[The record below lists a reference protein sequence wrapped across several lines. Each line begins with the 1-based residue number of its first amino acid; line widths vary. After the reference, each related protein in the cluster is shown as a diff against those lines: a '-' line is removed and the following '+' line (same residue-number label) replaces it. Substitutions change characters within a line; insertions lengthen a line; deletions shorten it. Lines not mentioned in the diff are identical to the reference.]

1 MSKYLPAEQLNVKFI
16 RFWPEAGG
24 DLYHDNVTESSFL
37 VCPGDKLEDELN
49 KVRELFGVKD
59 GN

>member
-1 MSKYLPAEQLNVKFI
+1 MKELSAGQLNVKFI

-37 VCPGDKLEDELN
+37 VCPGDKLEDELK
-49 KVRELFGVKD
+49 KVRKLFEVKD
-59 GN
+59 GY